1 MLVLTIIQSERFSS
15 LFPPFSNAV
24 YPCPSPLQIT
34 MLHLP
39 YPKHCL
45 NNQYANMPTPIV
57 VRDLNRDK
65 VPDPT
70 RTRRVS
76 TLTLH
81 SHTQNGDIST
91 STRFLGY
98 VFSFL
103 SSAVSLASSIMFYIR
118 GIYPVDFDDFDEWA
132 AKRGINITENDADQL
147 KDIYDQ
153 MDFSSKLFF
162 TSGGIVTQNYQVFG
176 SIAVSALLTG
186 ITMLVVFA
194 HLDSYC
200 FPNYFRQFFRD
211 GSVSE
216 RNLIIALIV
225 ISAISLQICTSR
237 FSIGEAQV
245 NVFFSTWTTFGS
257 SVLNFAV
264 WRNSAGRHSVFQNV
278 LYDREFPLKRH
289 WFVLSIFTTITF
301 LALIDYLLST

>member
-1 MLVLTIIQSERFSS
+1 
-15 LFPPFSNAV
+15 
-24 YPCPSPLQIT
+24 
-34 MLHLP
+34 
-39 YPKHCL
+39 
-45 NNQYANMPTPIV
+45 MPTSIV
-57 VRDLNRDK
+57 IRDPSVIRD
-65 VPDPT
+65 PNPT
-70 RTRRVS
+70 PRRRVS
-76 TLTLH
+76 TLSPH
-81 SHTQNGDIST
+81 AHTQNDDIST
-91 STRFLGY
+91 SPRFLGY

-103 SSAVSLASSIMFYIR
+103 SSAVSLASSIMFYVR
-118 GIYPVDFDDFDEWA
+118 GVYPVDFDDFGEWA
-132 AKRGINITENDADQL
+132 EKKGINITENDLDEL
-147 KDIYDQ
+147 TDIYNQ
-153 MDFSSKLFF
+153 MDFSSKLFL
-162 TSGGIVTQNYQVFG
+162 TSGGVVTQNYQVYG
-176 SIAVSALLTG
+176 SITISALLTG

-216 RNLIIALIV
+216 RNLIIVLIV

-289 WFVLSIFTTITF
+289 WFVLSIFATITF
-301 LALIDYLLST
+301 LALIDYLAST